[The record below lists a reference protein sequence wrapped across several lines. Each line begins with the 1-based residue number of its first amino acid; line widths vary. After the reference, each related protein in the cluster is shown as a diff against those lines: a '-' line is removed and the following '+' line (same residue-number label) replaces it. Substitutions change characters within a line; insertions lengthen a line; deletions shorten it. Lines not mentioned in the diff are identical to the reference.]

1 MLNEGFKRSVCWNK
15 YKVISNKTCNQND
28 YIRELLDA
36 SFQGVKRLFVLVYD
50 NNAGDDLVTT
60 NSHRRYFLPRIK
72 IIILRLMEEIFMIN
86 QLMI

>member
-36 SFQGVKRLFVLVYD
+36 SFQGVKRLFALAYD
-50 NNAGDDLVTT
+50 NNAGDYLVTT